1 MNVSVIIPTPNRPI
15 FLQKAVNLVFPH
27 LAGKVNVH
35 VHGSRV
41 CSVLSPKFLNFTR

>member
-1 MNVSVIIPTPNRPI
+1 MNVSVIIPTPNRPV

-35 VHGSRV
+35 GSRV
-41 CSVLSPKFLNFTR
+41 CSVLSPKILNFTR